1 MIMAEKNLDF
11 DKVIDRRN
19 TKSLKYD
26 FAEKRGRPKDI
37 LPFWVADMDFQ
48 TSSYIIEA
56 LEQMS
61 RHGIYGY
68 SETKEEYFE
77 IVQNWMKK
85 RHNWNVEEEWL
96 IKTPGIVYAL
106 AMAVK
111 AYTKKGEAVLIQDPV
126 YYPFHEVVEDNDRKL
141 VVNELKQAEDGSY
154 VIDFED
160 FEQKIVENQ
169 VKLFLL
175 CSPHNPVGRVW
186 TKEELE
192 KIGDICLRYNVIVV
206 SDEIHADFVFKGKHT
221 VFTNVKKEFEEI
233 GVVCTSPSKSFNIA
247 GLQVSNIFIANKE
260 LRRAFQKQVNASGY
274 SQLNLSGLIA
284 CEAAYQYGEEWL
296 DALLQYLKANA
307 QYTKEYLEK
316 YLPKVVM
323 TELEG
328 TYLVWLDF
336 KAYGLSEKEL
346 NKKIIQEA
354 GLWLDRGGMFGK
366 VGEGFQRI
374 NIACPR
380 SVLTEALDRLRDTF
394 NI

>member
-247 GLQVSNIFIANKE
+247 GLQVSNIFIANKD

-274 SQLNLSGLIA
+274 SQLNLSGLVA

-316 YLPKVVM
+316 YLPKVIM

-336 KAYGLSEKEL
+336 KAYGLSEREL

-394 NI
+394 Q